1 MKKSSLALVALTLIA
16 PFAGSALA
24 SEGAGCHFHGSAP
37 AAKNVVIDCAL
48 QRKATLV
55 NSGKLDKSWEG
66 VKPEKAEQVE
76 GKKGKEWKVS
86 FKNEAATDA
95 SKNTLYVFMSPA
107 GNYIAANFT
116 GN

>member
-1 MKKSSLALVALTLIA
+1 MKKLSTTLFAFALIA
-16 PFAGSALA
+16 LFTGSALA
-24 SEGAGCHFHGSAP
+24 SEGGGCHFHGGAT
-37 AAKNVVIDCAL
+37 AAENVVVGCAV

-55 NSGKLDKSWEG
+55 SSGKLDKSWEG

-86 FKNEAATDA
+86 FRNATATDA
-95 SKNTLYVFMSPA
+95 SKNTLYVFMSPT